1 MGAGP
6 ESETGP
12 ACDPGSDVG
21 PKVVE
26 DGEPGG
32 ESDAEANTGALDCD
46 GALPGEA
53 EGADNAAEDTCEG
66 AFLSIAA

>member
-1 MGAGP
+1 M
-6 ESETGP
+6 
-12 ACDPGSDVG
+12 
-21 PKVVE
+21 E
-26 DGEPGG
+26 DGEPGA

-53 EGADNAAEDTCEG
+53 EEADNAAEDTCEG